1 MNLLLV
7 HFILLRS
14 DYILSSFIIRKYN
27 RIYLVI
33 IISKLILE
41 NITNSNV
48 SFINFSNNLTNFF
61 ELSIIR
67 FKIHSSAFRIT
78 RYDLS

>member
-7 HFILLRS
+7 H
-14 DYILSSFIIRKYN
+14 YYVLSSFIIRKYN
-27 RIYLVI
+27 RMYLVI

-41 NITNSNV
+41 NITNQTYP
-48 SFINFSNNLTNFF
+48 FINFSNNLTNFF

>member
-14 DYILSSFIIRKYN
+14 DHILSSFIIRKYN

-41 NITNSNV
+41 NITNQTYP
-48 SFINFSNNLTNFF
+48 FINFSNNLTNFF

-67 FKIHSSAFRIT
+67 FKIHSSAFRIS